1 MVEETQPGDEPEP
14 QGGFPTARSWGRG
27 ASPRRAG
34 GGLYGEMISALR
46 EFLDRVAGAAPDEAT
61 LAGLIG
67 DLRDWSQRLTPMEA
81 GERKQMFGQF
91 PDLPGHGQAMAPNFV
106 ITGRDDDSLHGT
118 VTFGRFYLGGG
129 GAVHGGAIPLLFDDV
144 LGYLSHSRGLAAT
157 RTAFLHTDYRSITP
171 VGVELDVRAWFV
183 RDEGRKRY
191 LRAEI
196 KNGDVLCAEAEGLF
210 IVLRP
215 DQP

>member
-1 MVEETQPGDEPEP
+1 VTGTPLSEDGFQPR
-14 QGGFPTARSWGRG
+14 GGFPPTRTWGRSG
-27 ASPRRAG
+27 VPSPGDDA
-34 GGLYGEMISALR
+34 LYGSMISALR
-46 EFLDRVAGAAPDEAT
+46 DFLDGVAGAALAPAT
-61 LAGLIG
+61 LAGLIA
-67 DLRDWSQRLTPMEA
+67 DLRDWSHRLAPMQVS
-81 GERKQMFGQF
+81 EREQMFGHF

-106 ITGRDDDSLHGT
+106 VAGGDHNSVYGT
-118 VTFGRFYLGGG
+118 VRFGRYFLGGG

-144 LGYLSHSRGLAAT
+144 LGRLSHFGGRAAT

-171 VGVELDVRAWFV
+171 IDTDLDVRAWFV
-183 RDEGRKRY
+183 RTEGRKSY

-196 KNGDVLCAEAEGLF
+196 KHGDVLCAEAEGLF